1 MERRPSRLEATHR
14 KLRLMRYV
22 VVAGATAAFGAFALV
37 ARAAHTGKSSP
48 TGSTASIVSTNS
60 DYSYGDDSQSNG
72 FDYGDSSLAPSDNSA
87 PLVQSS
93 GS

>member
-1 MERRPSRLEATHR
+1 M
-14 KLRLMRYV
+14 
-22 VVAGATAAFGAFALV
+22 VAGSTAAFGAFALV
-37 ARAAHTGKSSP
+37 ARAAHTGKSS
-48 TGSTASIVSTNS
+48 TGSTTSIVSQNS
-60 DYSYGDDSQSNG
+60 DDNYGDDSQSNG

>member
-1 MERRPSRLEATHR
+1 
-14 KLRLMRYV
+14 MRYV
-22 VVAGATAAFGAFALV
+22 VVAASTAAFGAFALV
-37 ARAAHTGKSSP
+37 ARAGHAGKSS
-48 TGSTASIVSTNS
+48 TGRATSIVSQDS

-72 FDYGDSSLAPSDNSA
+72 FDYGDSSLAPSDNTA